1 MSERTPQDPDERI
14 VEEEEDAAAAEAGRI
29 GGESGLED
37 LDPAE
42 RATAE
47 AGGGVSEGFEQAEEL
62 LEEHASHEEAGGNP
76 LDLEGEPED
85 ARAGSDYGEADEL
98 ESTETDRETQGTSG
112 DADRSA
118 EP

>member
-14 VEEEEDAAAAEAGRI
+14 VQEEEEAAAAEAARI
-29 GGESGLED
+29 GGQSGLED

-42 RATAE
+42 RAGAE

-62 LEEHASHEEAGGNP
+62 LEEHASHEEAGGSP
-76 LDLEGEPED
+76 LGLEGQPED
-85 ARAGSDYGEADEL
+85 ARTGAEYGDADDL
-98 ESTETDRETQGTSG
+98 ESTETDLDTQGTSG

-118 EP
+118 DD